1 MHKTI
6 FWSTKVQRYLITKCL
21 FLFPY
26 QFGNPKIY
34 LGKAEFADIFS
45 GMFFSHIW
53 NKFSGKSQDALMS
66 VYHIRE
72 RLVCSEK
79 KGNISI
85 SQKFAGDKKII
96 PAIIKVPLMAGR
108 FLLLSSLV
116 ERFTQPHAVRMGFDK
131 SITSCSWAVR
141 LNYLLKESKTGRNVS
156 HLGTDIAWVISS
168 FYQEA
173 IQQWLL

>member
-1 MHKTI
+1 MA
-6 FWSTKVQRYLITKCL
+6 
-21 FLFPY
+21 FLFSLDKINCVLCSIFSLHKLFWFFDALCIKLYFGLRKFKDTWSQNVYFFFHY

-85 SQKFAGDKKII
+85 SQKFAGDKK
-96 PAIIKVPLMAGR
+96 
-108 FLLLSSLV
+108 
-116 ERFTQPHAVRMGFDK
+116 
-131 SITSCSWAVR
+131 
-141 LNYLLKESKTGRNVS
+141 S
-156 HLGTDIAWVISS
+156 HPS
-168 FYQEA
+168 YH
-173 IQQWLL
+173 